1 MMRIC
6 IRRWFK
12 APASAIESP
21 RQRSVFAT
29 AERRW
34 SARPIA
40 VLVAGAVIG
49 GSLAIAAASDTALA
63 RPASQA
69 SADRTSGEAS
79 GLAEN
84 DDLSSR
90 RGGGGAGMHA
100 GGGMRVGAGM
110 RAGGSVRGFF
120 GGRRY
125 SGSAQG
131 GRKAGR
137 QFTGFKRLDRA
148 DRNLRA
154 NGTAGKAR
162 NRFNRA
168 AVRYVRGS
176 GYVSRPL
183 RQAYTKLGEAR
194 RGVQRASARLAR
206 SPSRQAYQ
214 RLQRQYGQLGAAR
227 GNFSA
232 ATSRFVYNHRAGAL
246 RRGGFWRGGRGGGR

>member
-90 RGGGGAGMHA
+90 RGGGGAGMRA
-100 GGGMRVGAGM
+100 GGG
-110 RAGGSVRGFF
+110 VRGFF

-125 SGSAQG
+125 SGSAPG

-154 NGTAGKAR
+154 NGTTGKAR

-206 SPSRQAYQ
+206 SPTRQAYQ